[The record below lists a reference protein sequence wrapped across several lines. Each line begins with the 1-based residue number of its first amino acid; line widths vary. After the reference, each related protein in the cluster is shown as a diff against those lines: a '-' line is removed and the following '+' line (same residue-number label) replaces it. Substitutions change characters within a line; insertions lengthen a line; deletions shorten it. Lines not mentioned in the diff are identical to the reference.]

1 MIPLAALALS
11 AAASAN
17 PRVLEAPTALKEV
30 GFDQNLGA
38 TVPLAARFFD
48 ETGREVTLGDYF
60 GKRPVVLN
68 LVYFDCPM
76 LCTVSLNGLESA
88 LQVLSF
94 LPGREF
100 ELVTISF
107 DAKEGPTLAA
117 QKKRAHLARL
127 QRPGAEAGWH
137 FLTGG
142 PAAIQ
147 AVSRAVGF
155 RYAWDAETRQ
165 FAHPAGLVVLT
176 ADGRIARYLYG
187 IEYSPKDLRFALV
200 EAADGKIGGPVDQ
213 LLLYCYR
220 YDPVTGRYGPAIM
233 GVLRLAAGLTVL
245 SLFGFIFLAWRRE
258 RRAPPLRD
266 PIV

>member
-1 MIPLAALALS
+1 MLLLS
-11 AAASAN
+11 AASTVN
-17 PRVLEAPTALKEV
+17 PRALETPEVLREV
-30 GFDQNLGA
+30 GFDQRLGE
-38 TVPLAARFFD
+38 TLPLDAAFRD
-48 ETGREVTLGDYF
+48 ESGREVRLGDYF
-60 GKRPVVLN
+60 GRKPVVLN

-107 DAKEGPTLAA
+107 DAKEGPALAA
-117 QKKRAHLARL
+117 QKKKAHLMRL
-127 QRPGAEAGWH
+127 QRPGAAEGWH

-142 PAAIQ
+142 AAAIQ
-147 AVSRAVGF
+147 AVSRAIGF

-176 ADGRIARYLYG
+176 PDGRIARYLYG
-187 IEYSPKDLRFALV
+187 IEYAPKDLRLALV
-200 EAADGKIGGPVDQ
+200 EAGEGKVGGPVDK

-220 YDPVTGRYGPAIM
+220 YNPVTGRYGAAIM
-233 GVLRLAAGLTVL
+233 AILRLAAGLTML
-245 SLFGFIFLAWRRE
+245 ALFGFIFLAWRRE
-258 RRAPPLRD
+258 RRAARALAGRTA
-266 PIV
+266 